1 MKRPL
6 LLITCTLFAASFFGN
21 AAPTPGCADLTP
33 PGSWSSYLSDGG
45 DRYFELGDGVT
56 YAISGFGFSPAWA
69 DGTGQWDWILQYR
82 GAQLSLAN
90 VPGTSWYSSSDTN
103 LSFEI
108 NLPSLLV
115 KLRNPGGPSSNP
127 YSGHLE
133 MEVAGHA
140 GRFILLA
147 TFAGTPSVTYVPETP
162 ESWGY
167 TLVTASL
174 TSARI
179 CISAAEAPGTT
190 PLTIRGLFGGVPGVE
205 LSWNSHTNRLYQFQ
219 SCADLSASD
228 WTDLGSPIRGT
239 GTRQSACEPISTG
252 TASRFYRLLEFP

>member
-1 MKRPL
+1 MKGPL
-6 LLITCTLFAASFFGN
+6 LLLTCTLFAAPFFGN

-33 PGSWSSYLSDGG
+33 PGNWSSALSDLGSQS
-45 DRYFELGDGVT
+45 FELGDGLT
-56 YAISGFGFSPAWA
+56 YALSAGDLRQAWT
-69 DGTGQWDWILQYR
+69 DSTGQWDWIQQYG
-82 GAQLSLAN
+82 GAHLSLAN

-103 LSFEI
+103 LSFESD
-108 NLPSLLV
+108 LPSVLV
-115 KLRNPGGPSSNP
+115 KLRNPGGPSTSP
-127 YSGHLE
+127 YSGYLE

-140 GRFILLA
+140 GRFIFLA
-147 TFAGTPSVTYVPETP
+147 TYAGTPSVTYVPETP

-167 TLVTASL
+167 TLATASL

-179 CISAAEAPGTT
+179 GIGAAEAPGTT

-205 LSWNSHTNRLYQFQ
+205 LSWNSHANGLYQFQ

-239 GTRQSACEPISTG
+239 GIRQSACEPISTG
-252 TASRFYRLLEFP
+252 TACRFYRLLEFP